1 MVTNNIRMDVQVC
14 ENRIKSD
21 DRFYDVCLSC
31 TMNLLCIPKNV
42 SMDVQMCEGKDSGD
56 DRFYY
61 CLSYTMI
68 LCFQVTTSWTLKYAG
83 KDSRVMMIILLSFCV
98 FK

>member
-1 MVTNNIRMDVQVC
+1 
-14 ENRIKSD
+14 
-21 DRFYDVCLSC
+21 
-31 TMNLLCIPKNV
+31 
-42 SMDVQMCEGKDSGD
+42 MDVQMCEGKDSGD

-83 KDSRVMMIILLSFCV
+83 KDSRVMMINSTV
-98 FK
+98 FLCFQMT